1 MSRVKKSR
9 SMKRV
14 TGGVKTGSKERT
26 KLERK
31 RRKETKKAANPRK
44 SSRQKSVYQR
54 YLDDNGIVD
63 TAHAT
68 KPSAPAVEEQA
79 INPSAPVA
87 APEKPEKE
95 ESLWDMLEKPAKQDT
110 Y

>member
-31 RRKETKKAANPRK
+31 RRKDAKKVANPRK
-44 SSRQKSVYQR
+44 QSRQKSVYQR
-54 YLDDNGIVD
+54 YIDDKGIVD
-63 TAHAT
+63 QTHAA
-68 KPSAPAVEEQA
+68 KPVSEPVEAPLEETAPAVET
-79 INPSAPVA
+79 
-87 APEKPEKE
+87 EKPKKE
-95 ESLWDMLEKPAKQDT
+95 ENLWDMLEKPASKDT
-110 Y
+110 F